1 MFNNSIDKQLEQI
14 GLMNRAADQYIKR
27 IDRMTKALGKEI
39 ETLHRYNRRMF
50 MLLNGYKINGRQKDG
65 REED

>member
-27 IDRMTKALGKEI
+27 IDRTAKALGKEI
-39 ETLHRYNRRMF
+39 ETLYRYNRRMF
-50 MLLNGYKINGRQKDG
+50 MLLNGYKINGQRKDG